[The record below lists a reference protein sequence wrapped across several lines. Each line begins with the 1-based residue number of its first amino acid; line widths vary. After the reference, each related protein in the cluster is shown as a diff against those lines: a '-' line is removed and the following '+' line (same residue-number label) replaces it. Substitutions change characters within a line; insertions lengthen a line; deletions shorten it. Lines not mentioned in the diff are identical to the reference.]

1 MMQKSTLAVA
11 AACLLSVAT
20 AAPAAGLVPETQ
32 SAAPHFYV
40 GGKAGF
46 MDLDNEGNASFD
58 PAVNV
63 GVYGGYNFLGE
74 QSRFGKD
81 LGGGTFSAEGEF
93 TFTLLDGDVD
103 VGSFSGDWD
112 VLTFAGYGVYRIPVA
127 QSAYLKGR
135 AGLRWIDVDTSPNT
149 SGTGSDS
156 GLTFGIGA
164 GFGLGSG
171 ILETELTVV
180 ESDLLFLSVGYL
192 FR

>member
-1 MMQKSTLAVA
+1 MMQKSAFAVA
-11 AACLLSVAT
+11 VCLFSIAT
-20 AAPAAGLVPETQ
+20 AASAAGLVPETQ

-40 GGKAGF
+40 GAKGGF
-46 MDLDNEGNASFD
+46 MDHDNEGNASFD

-63 GVYGGYNFLGE
+63 GVYGGYNFFGE
-74 QSRFGKD
+74 QSKFGRD

-103 VGSFSGDWD
+103 VGSVGGDWD

-127 QSAYLKGR
+127 ESVYLKGR

-149 SGTGSDS
+149 RGTGSDS
-156 GLTFGIGA
+156 GATFGIGA
-164 GFGLGSG
+164 GFGLGAG

>member
-1 MMQKSTLAVA
+1 MMQKSAFAVA
-11 AACLLSVAT
+11 ACLFSIAA

-32 SAAPHFYV
+32 SAAPHFYI
-40 GGKAGF
+40 GAKAGV
-46 MDLDNEGNASFD
+46 MDHDNVDNASFD
-58 PAVNV
+58 PALNV
-63 GVYGGYNFLGE
+63 GVYGGYNFFGE
-74 QSRFGKD
+74 QSRFGRD

-103 VGSFSGDWD
+103 AGAAGGDWD

-127 QSAYLKGR
+127 QNAYLKGR

-156 GLTFGIGA
+156 GFTFGIGA
-164 GFGLGSG
+164 GFGLGAG

-180 ESDLLFLSVGYL
+180 ESDLLFLSVGFL